1 MTEALEL
8 RPGLAAG
15 PVRWQ
20 MSVDELVAQL
30 GPPDARSV
38 SPGSPDRLTWD
49 GAAPGGGELVVE
61 VADGRPLSV
70 GVAGSAVRLDG
81 RTVDLRDAE
90 VLAAQDPV
98 LDDDAH
104 VFLAWG
110 VEVWGLEAGQDPW
123 LRALGPEL
131 AAAARA
137 GLAGAVRLS
146 QVSATAAALPDAA
159 HPWDVLPGEGL
170 GPLRLGM
177 TREDVAVVLGQPEKE
192 LVVLGHPREVRGDLV
207 CVFDADG
214 VLVELRWGRPGA
226 VRLAGAPLTAPDA
239 SARLAGSEPLVNRSF
254 DVHTELGLALQRPGH
269 EPREVVVFA
278 ESRRGVWTNVHRPL
292 L

>member
-8 RPGLAAG
+8 SPGLAAG

-20 MSVDELVAQL
+20 MSVSEVVAQL
-30 GPPDARSV
+30 GPPHARSV

-49 GAAPGGGELVVE
+49 GAAPGGGELVIE
-61 VADGRPLSV
+61 VADDRPLSV
-70 GVAGSAVRLDG
+70 GVAGSVVRLDG
-81 RTVDLRDAE
+81 RAVDLRDPE

-98 LDDDAH
+98 LHDDAH

-110 VEVWGLEAGQDPW
+110 VEVWGLAPGEEPW

-131 AAAARA
+131 AAAARDE
-137 GLAGAVRLS
+137 LADAVRLS
-146 QVSATAAALPDAA
+146 QVAATTAALPDAA
-159 HPWDVLPGEGL
+159 RPWDLEPGEGF

-177 TREDVAVVLGQPEKE
+177 TREDVAAVLGPASKE
-192 LVVLGHPREVRGDLV
+192 VVVLGHPREVRGDLV

-214 VLVELRWGRPGA
+214 VLVEIRWGSPGA
-226 VRLAGAPLTAPDA
+226 ARLDGAPLSATDA
-239 SARLAGSEPLVNRSF
+239 AARLATSEPLVNRSY
-254 DVHTELGLALQRPGH
+254 DVYADLGLALQRPGRG
-269 EPREVVVFA
+269 PREVVVFA
-278 ESRRGVWTNVHRPL
+278 ASRRAVWTNVHRPL